1 MEIKKKFGERL
12 LQLRIQSGLLQKQL
26 GETLGISENAVGMME
41 RGNRGTTIEKLVLLA
56 EVFHVSTDY
65 LLGVTDDPSRR
76 EAPPEEALVLYRSLK
91 PEFQKYA
98 LEQMKQLAELQEK
111 GS

>member
-1 MEIKKKFGERL
+1 MILFSERL
-12 LQLRIQSGLLQKQL
+12 QQLRKREKLQQKEL
-26 GETLGISENAVGMME
+26 AAEVGVTANAISMME
-41 RGNRGTTIEKLVLLA
+41 KGRRETTFEKLVFLA
-56 EVFHVSTDY
+56 EFFHVSTDY